1 MGDIIIRL
9 NSPGGS
15 VLNGC
20 TSINYLNNP
29 KKINV
34 ETRTTWVLLAI
45 RLCCWL
51 KITRLLRL
59 LNNSIIARVYTN
71 GELSKE
77 LRFEIK

>member
-1 MGDIIIRL
+1 MENIIIRL

-20 TSINYLNNP
+20 TSINYINNP
-29 KKINV
+29 KSVNV
-34 ETRTTWVLLAI
+34 ETRTTWILLAI

-51 KITRLLRL
+51 KTIRLLRL

-71 GELSKE
+71 GELSN
-77 LRFEIK
+77 EIKLEIK